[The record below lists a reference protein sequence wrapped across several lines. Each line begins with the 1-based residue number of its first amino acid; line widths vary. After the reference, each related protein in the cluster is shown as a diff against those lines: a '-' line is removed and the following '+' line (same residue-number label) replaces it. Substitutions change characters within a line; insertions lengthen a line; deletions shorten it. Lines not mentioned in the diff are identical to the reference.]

1 MKLFLKRSNVSFL
14 EIDSREDEER
24 NFRAQDRVFV
34 SRFVARGQNCG
45 NVRIRR
51 MTHFLKQS
59 LVLLKH
65 VCASTICATIKLEQP
80 LQMENH

>member
-1 MKLFLKRSNVSFL
+1 MKVFSKSIPAKMRSEIFGLKIGSGW
-14 EIDSREDEER
+14 
-24 NFRAQDRVFV
+24 VFV